1 MANYIVSC
9 GCGETD
15 QFAQDAYR
23 LLFPKHPMPP
33 LVSSLY
39 AYNQLKGVPHEGKT
53 YELAKAALIS
63 NGKYA
68 YFFGDGQIYDLLK
81 GVRIA

>member
-1 MANYIVSC
+1 MNVIVHC
-9 GCGETD
+9 GCGDTA

-23 LLFPKHPMPP
+23 MLFPRHPMPP

-39 AYNQLKGVPHEGKT
+39 AYGQVKGAPKQGKE
-53 YELAKAALIS
+53 YELARAALLS